1 VAEHGGSGSGVARVR
16 GVEGT
21 GRAAAQWRRCGGG
34 GVEWKRIE
42 RGRSEPAAIVASGC

>member
-21 GRAAAQWRRCGGG
+21 GRAAAQWRRCGGARS
-34 GVEWKRIE
+34 GVETNRA
-42 RGRSEPAAIVASGC
+42 R